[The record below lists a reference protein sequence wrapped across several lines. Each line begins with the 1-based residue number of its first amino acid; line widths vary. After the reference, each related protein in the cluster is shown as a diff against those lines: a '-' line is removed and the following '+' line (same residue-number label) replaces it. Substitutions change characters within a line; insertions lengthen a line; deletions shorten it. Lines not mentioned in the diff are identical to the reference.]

1 MHYISQ
7 HKPAVIEGQLRCKD
21 LLNYLDALE
30 IPKYVWLSEDAT
42 SINPK
47 IEFDSKSNQM
57 VGPVLPFESNTGMP
71 ISFSHLARTT
81 EEIQINMRK
90 NVSNY
95 VYVVMAQP
103 LVANIP
109 PLLIQMFGTDN
120 KFKSHQVLKR
130 WNHTV
135 EELER

>member
-1 MHYISQ
+1 M
-7 HKPAVIEGQLRCKD
+7 IEGQLRCKD
-21 LLNYLDALE
+21 LLNYLNALN

-42 SINPK
+42 SITPK
-47 IEFDSKSNQM
+47 IEFDPKSNQM

-71 ISFSHLARTT
+71 ISFSYLARTA
-81 EEIQINMRK
+81 EEIQMNMLK
-90 NVSNY
+90 NISNY

-109 PLLIQMFGTDN
+109 PFPVQIFGTDN

-130 WNHTV
+130 WRHTV